1 MSKLSLLAAAGVGY
15 VLGARAGRQRYEQIA
30 ATARKVADNP
40 KVQRVAHRA
49 QDAAAQQAAAAAEAA
64 KDKVSSAASSAADKV
79 ARPRRHPD
87 RDAGHPV
94 ALVLGWP
101 PDRAPAPGDRA
112 AVRLAGPAR
121 HRLAR

>member
-1 MSKLSLLAAAGVGY
+1 MSKLSLLVAAGAGY

-49 QDAAAQQAAAAAEAA
+49 QGAAAQQAAAAAEVA

-79 ARPRRHPD
+79 R
-87 RDAGHPV
+87 G
-94 ALVLGWP
+94 G
-101 PDRAPAPGDRA
+101 GDSQIGMQA
-112 AVRLAGPAR
+112 TP
-121 HRLAR
+121 